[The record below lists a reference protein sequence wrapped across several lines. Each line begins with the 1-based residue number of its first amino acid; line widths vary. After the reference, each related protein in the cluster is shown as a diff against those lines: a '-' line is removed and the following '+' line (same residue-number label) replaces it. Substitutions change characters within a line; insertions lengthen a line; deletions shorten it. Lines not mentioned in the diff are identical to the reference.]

1 MSIAT
6 ELLALQTHIT
16 NAYGAV
22 NDKGGTIPAN
32 KNMANLSTA
41 IASISAG
48 GGGDIVSGE
57 ITYDALTDLGNFPN
71 YKLEHNLG
79 KTPKGIC
86 WFVTYSGLG
95 TGNVSGIAKGIL
107 AYYVDENLT
116 LALTPYTTSAGTFM
130 YLKSNTNYNV
140 NNMFFLDLSSSEFMM
155 LLNSSVVGQY
165 DNIPAGAK
173 LRWFVWG

>member
-22 NDKGGTIPAN
+22 NDKGGTIPAS
-32 KNMANLSTA
+32 KNMANLATA
-41 IASISAG
+41 IASIAAG

-79 KTPKGIC
+79 KIPKGIC
-86 WFVTYSGLG
+86 WFVIYNGLG
-95 TGNVSGIAKGIL
+95 SGNVNGIANGIL
-107 AYYVDENLT
+107 ALYADENLT
-116 LALTPYTTSAGTFM
+116 LILTPYSTNAGSLL
-130 YLKSNTNYNV
+130 YLRSNTTYKI
-140 NNMFFLDLSSSEFMM
+140 NNMYYNDLDKKQFIQLI
-155 LLNSSVVGQY
+155 NNAVGSW
-165 DNIPAGAK
+165 DNVPAGAK